1 MRSVLSKNTVT
12 CLLPY
17 FSTSMMGM
25 TGKLESWDDLK
36 AGTKFLKSLTPESR
50 NDRVTGTTRMTG
62 MIAAPVYC

>member
-17 FSTSMMGM
+17 FSSSMTGM

-36 AGTKFLKSLTPESR
+36 AKFLETVTPE
-50 NDRVTGTTRMTG
+50 
-62 MIAAPVYC
+62 PECPE